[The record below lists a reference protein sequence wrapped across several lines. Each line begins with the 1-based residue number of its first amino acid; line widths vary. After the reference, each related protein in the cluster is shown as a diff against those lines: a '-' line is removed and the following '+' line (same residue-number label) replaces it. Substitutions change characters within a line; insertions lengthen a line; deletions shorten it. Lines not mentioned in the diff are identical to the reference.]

1 MVGICISC
9 YHCDLQKKLR
19 MMVCGKAESEI
30 KVKDKKFENICSR
43 NQCYHFQDQNILA
56 KIFWP
61 KFAKHSKKET
71 VLLYS
76 TVRLEN
82 PGEQTHLFFFE

>member
-30 KVKDKKFENICSR
+30 KVKDKKFENIV
-43 NQCYHFQDQNILA
+43 QDQNILA

>member
-1 MVGICISC
+1 
-9 YHCDLQKKLR
+9 
-19 MMVCGKAESEI
+19 MVCGKAESEI
-30 KVKDKKFENICSR
+30 KVKDKKFENIV
-43 NQCYHFQDQNILA
+43 QDQNILA

-76 TVRLEN
+76 AVRLEN